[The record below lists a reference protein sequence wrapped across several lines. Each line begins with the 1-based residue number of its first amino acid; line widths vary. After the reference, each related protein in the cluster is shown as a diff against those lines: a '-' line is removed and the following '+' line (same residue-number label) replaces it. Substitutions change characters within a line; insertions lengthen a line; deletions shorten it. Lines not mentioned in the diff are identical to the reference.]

1 MLARVRLA
9 GQEMLITTIGL
20 LPDAC
25 RPGTH
30 SNKRTLAASARR
42 YGETAA
48 EQGLDAGVDR
58 ISH

>member
-1 MLARVRLA
+1 
-9 GQEMLITTIGL
+9 MLIMTIGL

-42 YGETAA
+42 YGETAT